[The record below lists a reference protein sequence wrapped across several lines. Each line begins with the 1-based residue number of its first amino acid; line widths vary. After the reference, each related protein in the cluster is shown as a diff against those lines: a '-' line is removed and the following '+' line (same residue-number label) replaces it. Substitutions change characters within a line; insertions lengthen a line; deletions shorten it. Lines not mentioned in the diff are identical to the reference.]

1 MGHGDGVFP
10 SPRPSW
16 SVACEQRLRLRC
28 PLSPASLLPHLTGD
42 RGRPPRAAL
51 LPGCFSR
58 APGRAHALALPT
70 DQPRLKKAG
79 TGFLRQPPFF
89 L

>member
-28 PLSPASLLPHLTGD
+28 PLSPPPCSPTSQETVA
-42 RGRPPRAAL
+42 GRPGPRSCQAAS
-51 LPGCFSR
+51 PVRR
-58 APGRAHALALPT
+58 AGHMPWPCPLTSPV
-70 DQPRLKKAG
+70 
-79 TGFLRQPPFF
+79 
-89 L
+89 